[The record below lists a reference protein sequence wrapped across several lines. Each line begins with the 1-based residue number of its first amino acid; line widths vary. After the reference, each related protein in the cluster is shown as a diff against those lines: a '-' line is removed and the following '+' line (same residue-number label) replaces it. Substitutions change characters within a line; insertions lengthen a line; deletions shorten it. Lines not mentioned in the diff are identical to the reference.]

1 MAIAP
6 NLMAV
11 RSSGRNEPASE
22 LVARWGRFRPFVGP
36 VHQRDSRRSDGGR
49 ESEKEHASDE
59 LSQHRRHSL
68 SEQLNRLGLIALT
81 AGEETADLGPRLLL
95 VGGAA
100 DSSQIFG
107 AGLRGNER
115 GEISELFD
123 LQCGQLITCLRRLQ
137 CAYRGLAC

>member
-1 MAIAP
+1 MLYWQRWPYFFGVRFVQPKESSLANAP

-59 LSQHRRHSL
+59 LSQHRRNSL

-81 AGEETADLGPRLLL
+81 AGEETADLSARLLL
-95 VGGAA
+95 IGGVARA
-100 DSSQIFG
+100 GQIFG
-107 AGLRGNER
+107 A
-115 GEISELFD
+115 
-123 LQCGQLITCLRRLQ
+123 CL
-137 CAYRGLAC
+137 GDD